1 MMQKLRDALIF
12 YIALGVYLLITIF
25 LATLFFGW
33 TGDCVVD
40 SLRYRALSN
49 MLNQDA
55 AYFDVPS
62 RSTAITVTR
71 CRPIRSYIQLS
82 IEIVEQARTIQ
93 LLTREEHFCKLFDE
107 KLDHALKLQK
117 RSGPSEAINFAITM
131 AFPYISD
138 TVTYGFGISLIYYAH
153 AAPDTVFA

>member
-1 MMQKLRDALIF
+1 MVQIVNNLVALVVALI
-12 YIALGVYLLITIF
+12 LGVVYCWQVGLLGVALMVIVFIAIVV
-25 LATLFFGW
+25 LAKFM
-33 TGDCVVD
+33 DKYND
-40 SLRYRALSN
+40 IAIKEDLSG
-49 MLNQDA
+49 
-55 AYFDVPS
+55 
-62 RSTAITVTR
+62 
-71 CRPIRSYIQLS
+71 QLS